1 MAKGRGQA
9 ERKEQEMA
17 VNGLIIGLDL
27 CDAYTQVTCSG
38 KEKVWTFP
46 TVICRRKGKDEWM
59 VGEDGYRLN
68 LSGEGVI
75 VDKLLSLAKKGGTA
89 TIEEVKYTGR
99 QLLRHFLEQA
109 LALPRGEYGL
119 TRIAQLVITLPDID
133 LKVMDCLLYC
143 TDDLNIPRNRFH
155 VISHSE
161 SFIYHVLSQKKEVWA
176 NQVGMFDLSQ
186 SGLRYYEMK
195 IQRGIRQTMILAD
208 YENLDEG
215 FNLDVLETAS
225 GAKLADKILCAC
237 GERLLARKLYSSI
250 LLTGKGFE
258 NPKWAASFMRLICKR
273 RKVYAES
280 GLFAKGAAVR
290 AGDFLGEESS
300 FPFVMICEGRLK
312 STVSMEVLY
321 DGKPTPYVL
330 AASGDSWYEAKST
343 TEVILDHQ
351 KEVVLQVQ
359 PVDSK
364 RKKEIPISLEGF
376 PDRPNRTTRIRM
388 RTGFVNESTMAVII
402 QDKGFGELFAASDA
416 VIRREIEI

>member
-1 MAKGRGQA
+1 
-9 ERKEQEMA
+9 
-17 VNGLIIGLDL
+17 
-27 CDAYTQVTCSG
+27 
-38 KEKVWTFP
+38 
-46 TVICRRKGKDEWM
+46 
-59 VGEDGYRLN
+59 
-68 LSGEGVI
+68 
-75 VDKLLSLAKKGGTA
+75 
-89 TIEEVKYTGR
+89 
-99 QLLRHFLEQA
+99 
-109 LALPRGEYGL
+109 
-119 TRIAQLVITLPDID
+119 
-133 LKVMDCLLYC
+133 
-143 TDDLNIPRNRFH
+143 
-155 VISHSE
+155 
-161 SFIYHVLSQKKEVWA
+161 
-176 NQVGMFDLSQ
+176 
-186 SGLRYYEMK
+186 
-195 IQRGIRQTMILAD
+195 
-208 YENLDEG
+208 
-215 FNLDVLETAS
+215 
-225 GAKLADKILCAC
+225 
-237 GERLLARKLYSSI
+237 
-250 LLTGKGFE
+250 
-258 NPKWAASFMRLICKR
+258 MRLICKR

-402 QDKGFGELFAASDA
+402 QDKGFGELFAASDT